1 MSTERSPEERS
12 PEERRA
18 LLSPVWPRYTNIEVE
33 RASGVYLYA
42 TDGRRYLDFTSGIG
56 VTNTGHCHPRVVAAI
71 EQQARRLIHGQITI
85 VQHRPALE
93 LAAELQSVTP
103 PGLDCC
109 FFASSGSE
117 AIESALKL
125 ARHATGRTNIIAF
138 QGGYHGRTVGAM
150 AVTTAKTV
158 YRDHYQPL
166 MSGVVVAPFPYGYRY
181 RQDPERLTAWCLSEL
196 RHLLSTQSAPGET
209 AAMLIEPVL
218 GEGGYVVPPAGFLRG
233 LRALCDEHGI
243 LLLFDEIQTGFGRTG
258 KWFALEHFDV
268 RPDVLIMAKGLASGM
283 PLSCISSSRAL
294 MERWLPGSHGGTY
307 GGNPVVAAAAVET
320 IRVLRDEGLVDRA
333 AKMGSLLLER
343 LAALKQRNAVLG
355 EVRGLGLMVGCEFTT
370 ATGEP
375 DRASARRVREL
386 CLAQGLLLITCG
398 TYDHVIR
405 WIPPLIV
412 AEAQI
417 EEAVDI
423 FAAALRG
430 LPHDGDPGHA
440 S

>member
-1 MSTERSPEERS
+1 MATAQAPQPPDDRLS
-12 PEERRA
+12 
-18 LLSPVWPRYTNIEVE
+18 LLSPVWPRSTNIAVD
-33 RASGVYLYA
+33 RASGVHLHA
-42 TDGRRYLDFTSGIG
+42 ADGRRYLDFTSGIG

-71 EQQARRLIHGQITI
+71 EHQARRLIHAQIAI
-85 VQHRPALE
+85 VHHRPVLE
-93 LAAELQSVTP
+93 LAAELRSVTP

-109 FFASSGSE
+109 FFASSGTE
-117 AIESALKL
+117 AVESAMKL

-166 MSGVVVAPFPYGYRY
+166 MSGVAVAPFPYCYRY
-181 RQDPERLTAWCLSEL
+181 RQDPEQLTAWCLAEL
-196 RHLLSTQSAPGET
+196 RHLLLTQSAPGET

-243 LLLFDEIQTGFGRTG
+243 LLMFDEVQTGFGRTG

-283 PLSCISSSRAL
+283 PLSCIASSRAL

-307 GGNPVVAAAAVET
+307 GGNPVAAAAAVET
-320 IRVLRDEGLVDRA
+320 IRVLRDEGLVERA
-333 AKMGSLLLER
+333 ARLGTLLIQQLS
-343 LAALKQRNAVLG
+343 ALRPRSAVLG
-355 EVRGLGLMVGCEFTT
+355 DVRGLGLMVGCELTT
-370 ATGEP
+370 PAGEP
-375 DRASARRVREL
+375 NRLAARRVRER

-398 TYDHVIR
+398 THDHVVR

-412 AEAQI
+412 TESQI
-417 EEAVDI
+417 EEAVGI
-423 FAAALRG
+423 FTAALRG
-430 LPHDGDPGHA
+430 VERDGDAGHG